1 MLNNKEIKEWFSKN
15 EILELYPIGLSTYK
29 KRIKKLSSPP
39 YKNYSRILNKSID
52 NSNLKSVQ
60 YLILQYLKLNFGCSC
75 PILLSLIVAL

>member
-39 YKNYSRILNKSID
+39 YNSYSRILNKSID
-52 NSNLKSVQ
+52 NSNLK
-60 YLILQYLKLNFGCSC
+60 
-75 PILLSLIVAL
+75 